1 MADKI
6 IKIQTCLLAVL
17 LLCIFGLSFNVTAAY
32 AEDIQSQG
40 SYSTGVT
47 WALYTNGNLVL
58 GGNGKVPNDAFN
70 NYSTEETSSMGDKV
84 TSVEFG
90 KGITEI
96 GAGAFSGC
104 TNLRTASFEEGSSL
118 NSIGDSAFDST
129 SNFTITL
136 PSKTITIGS
145 SAFGHSTGVTVNNI
159 QPGTTI
165 SSYAFMGGSN
175 LQYCISDYYLSDDS
189 SNYIVNTGEGLSVE
203 YSDGALAIDLKN
215 SSHQSPCNKEG
226 VRLVLSGKSVELSSV
241 KSISYKGVNV
251 IQPLECTNVE
261 TVSIGAEAT
270 SISVGAFD
278 GCSKLASVTFAENCQ
293 LTTVGSAAFR
303 GCSALTSIDFTK
315 CTKLTC
321 IGSADDTMGDGNSP
335 FQSCTSLASVVFPSS
350 LERLGGYALNGC
362 SALETVDLSGT
373 KLTSIGASAFQ
384 SCRKLKTVLVPATL
398 KTLSLSQRGFDNN
411 NDCEIVVC
419 GASKAPECLG
429 GSSDLQSTIT
439 WSSTKTSTVTV
450 PQVLVDQVSAVSV
463 TKDNYTEAATKLDS
477 IQASYDALSDAA
489 KSVIKADFETAM
501 AAKRAQQVFLSAGT
515 TNLKYG
521 DTFTVNVD
529 EATLTAA
536 MSATFTESTNLK
548 LVKIEKSDALSG
560 TNLSFNATLEGENA
574 GLFSFFGNEAAG
586 SGTVVTA
593 TFECVGT
600 GDATVGMGDVT
611 VGKSGDV
618 NEYDIADPDPLK
630 LYIALKG
637 AKGDLNG
644 DGFVNIVDA
653 QIAFDLATGKFDE
666 GSPYEAIIA
675 CWAEQKADLS
685 TIKTFADVN
694 GDGELDAVD
703 ARAIQYAIHNGGF
716 AA

>member
-1 MADKI
+1 MAKKNLRHFVAMAAVSVI
-6 IKIQTCLLAVL
+6 MSLTCFVL
-17 LLCIFGLSFNVTAAY
+17 PAFATEASGSFEGT
-32 AEDIQSQG
+32 DITWTFDN
-40 SYSTGVT
+40 STGVVNIT
-47 WALYTNGNLVL
+47 
-58 GGNGKVPNDAFN
+58 GNGALPINKLADTPWARQTDIKKVVIGDSITSTGKYAFALCKSLETVEISPNSSLATIGAAAFN
-70 NYSTEETSSMGDKV
+70 
-84 TSVEFG
+84 
-90 KGITEI
+90 
-96 GAGAFSGC
+96 GC
-104 TNLRTASFEEGSSL
+104 SSL
-118 NSIGDSAFDST
+118 NSM
-129 SNFTITL
+129 TL
-136 PSKTITIGS
+136 PASLQSIQVN
-145 SAFGHSTGVTVNNI
+145 AFTNTS
-159 QPGTTI
+159 I
-165 SSYAFMGGSN
+165 SFGEIPKGCAVATN
-175 LQYCISDYYLSDDS
+175 AIPNTCK
-189 SNYIVNTGEGLSVE
+189 YIVNDAT
-203 YSDGALAIDLKN
+203 
-215 SSHQSPCNKEG
+215 
-226 VRLVLSGKSVELSSV
+226 LSSGSFICNSGSGYTCTY
-241 KSISYKGVNV
+241 KDGSLTISIVGETSPGDFYQSIATFMINGQGIAATDVTSMNFEQSGSITSLNSY
-251 IQPLECTNVE
+251 TNLQ
-261 TVSIGAEAT
+261 SANIGAGITE
-270 SISVGAFD
+270 ISVGAFD
-278 GCSKLASVTFAENCQ
+278 GCSKLTSVTFAENCQ
-293 LTTVGSAAFR
+293 LTTIGSAAFK

-315 CTKLTC
+315 CTKLTR

-362 SALETVDLSGT
+362 AALKTVDLSGT

-384 SCRKLKTVLVPATL
+384 TCSALKTVLVPATL
-398 KTLSLSQRGFDNN
+398 VTLSLIQPGFDNN

-429 GSSDLQSTIT
+429 GSSDLHSTIT
-439 WSSTKTSTVTV
+439 WSTNETSTVTV

-463 TKDNYTEAATKLDS
+463 TKDNYTEAAAKLDT
-477 IQASYDALSDAA
+477 IQASYGALSDAA

-560 TNLSFNATLEGENA
+560 TNLSFNATLEGEKA

-694 GDGELDAVD
+694 GDGELDAAD

>member
-1 MADKI
+1 MAAVSVI
-6 IKIQTCLLAVL
+6 MSLTCFVL
-17 LLCIFGLSFNVTAAY
+17 PAFATETSGSFEGTNIAWTF
-32 AEDIQSQG
+32 DS
-40 SYSTGVT
+40 STGVVEIT
-47 WALYTNGNLVL
+47 
-58 GGNGKVPNDAFN
+58 GNGDLPITKLSDTPWVRQTDIKKVIIGNGITSTGKYAFAQCTNLETVEISSSSSLATIGAAAFNGCSHLNSMTLPASLQSIQASAFANTSISFGMIPKGCAVANGAIPNTCRYIVNDARISSGSIICN
-70 NYSTEETSSMGDKV
+70 SGSGYTCTYADGSLTIGVVGETSPGGFYQSIVTFMINGQGIAATDV
-84 TSVEFG
+84 TSMNFEQSGSITSLSSYKNLQSVNIG
-90 KGITEI
+90 AGITE
-96 GAGAFSGC
+96 
-104 TNLRTASFEEGSSL
+104 
-118 NSIGDSAFDST
+118 
-129 SNFTITL
+129 
-136 PSKTITIGS
+136 
-145 SAFGHSTGVTVNNI
+145 
-159 QPGTTI
+159 
-165 SSYAFMGGSN
+165 
-175 LQYCISDYYLSDDS
+175 
-189 SNYIVNTGEGLSVE
+189 
-203 YSDGALAIDLKN
+203 
-215 SSHQSPCNKEG
+215 
-226 VRLVLSGKSVELSSV
+226 
-241 KSISYKGVNV
+241 
-251 IQPLECTNVE
+251 
-261 TVSIGAEAT
+261 
-270 SISVGAFD
+270 ISVGAFD
-278 GCSKLASVTFAENCQ
+278 SLSKLKAIAFAENSQ

-303 GCSALTSIDFTK
+303 NCSALTSIDFTK

-321 IGSADDTMGDGNSP
+321 IGTVDDTAGDGNSP
-335 FQSCTSLASVVFPSS
+335 FQSCTSLTSIVFPSS

-362 SALETVDLSGT
+362 TALETVDLSGT

-384 SCRKLKTVLVPATL
+384 TCTALKTVLVPATL
-398 KTLSLSQRGFDNN
+398 ETLSLSQNN
-411 NDCEIVVC
+411 YDCEIVVC

-429 GSSDLQSTIT
+429 GSSDLHSTIT
-439 WSSTKTSTVTV
+439 WSSDKTVTVTV

-463 TKDNYTEAATKLDS
+463 TKDNYTEAAAALDA
-477 IQASYDALSDAA
+477 IQVSYNALSDAA

-529 EATLTAA
+529 EAALTAA

-560 TNLSFNATLEGENA
+560 TNLSFDATLEGEKA

-611 VGKSGDV
+611 VGKSVDV
-618 NEYDIADPDPLK
+618 TEYDVADPDPLK

-644 DGFVNIVDA
+644 DGVVNIVDA
-653 QIAFDLATGKFDE
+653 QIAFDLATGKYDE

-694 GDGELDAVD
+694 GDGELDAAD